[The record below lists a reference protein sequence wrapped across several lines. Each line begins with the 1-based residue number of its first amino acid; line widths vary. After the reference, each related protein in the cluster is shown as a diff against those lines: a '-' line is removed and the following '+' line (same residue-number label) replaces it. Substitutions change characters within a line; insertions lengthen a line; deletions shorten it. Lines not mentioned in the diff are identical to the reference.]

1 MGRQGTRVIQR
12 CLNYQIPY
20 SFCALQ
26 VFLFRKNYIVEK
38 VPGGSVEDRPP
49 EKREIIYL
57 FAKDAYRILLKINQD
72 NWRKISQLQMM
83 NTDIDL
89 VLLDFIF
96 KIYWENNYCQILL
109 DILSSEYVEY
119 VARHCSIFYLQNM
132 LPDIARY
139 YEGNPLAKRSQN
151 LLSLCSFMR
160 CRSCKTTLVGRNFLH
175 NCNLRPSNFTLES
188 A

>member
-26 VFLFRKNYIVEK
+26 VFLFRKNYNVEK

-72 NWRKISQLQMM
+72 NWRKMSQLQMM

-89 VLLDFIF
+89 VLLDLIF

-109 DILSSEYVEY
+109 DILSSEYVKY
-119 VARHCSIFYLQNM
+119 VARYCSILWGESPCKEISELAQLMFIHEVQILQNN
-132 LPDIARY
+132 A
-139 YEGNPLAKRSQN
+139 GWKK
-151 LLSLCSFMR
+151 F
-160 CRSCKTTLVGRNFLH
+160 
-175 NCNLRPSNFTLES
+175 FT
-188 A
+188 

>member
-26 VFLFRKNYIVEK
+26 VILFRKNYNVEK

-72 NWRKISQLQMM
+72 NWRKMSQLQMM

-109 DILSSEYVEY
+109 DILSSEYVKY
-119 VARHCSIFYLQNM
+119 VARYCSILWGESPCKEISELAQLMFIHEVQLFAKQRWLEKISYTHTLNLSFFY
-132 LPDIARY
+132 
-139 YEGNPLAKRSQN
+139 
-151 LLSLCSFMR
+151 
-160 CRSCKTTLVGRNFLH
+160 
-175 NCNLRPSNFTLES
+175 NCNLRPRNFTLES

>member
-26 VFLFRKNYIVEK
+26 VFFLRKNIFFKRYLVVVWK
-38 VPGGSVEDRPP
+38 TDRLK
-49 EKREIIYL
+49 KREIIYL

-109 DILSSEYVEY
+109 DILSSEYVKY
-119 VARHCSIFYLQNM
+119 VARYCSILWGESPCKEISELAQLMFIHEVQILQNN
-132 LPDIARY
+132 A
-139 YEGNPLAKRSQN
+139 GWKK
-151 LLSLCSFMR
+151 F
-160 CRSCKTTLVGRNFLH
+160 
-175 NCNLRPSNFTLES
+175 FT
-188 A
+188 